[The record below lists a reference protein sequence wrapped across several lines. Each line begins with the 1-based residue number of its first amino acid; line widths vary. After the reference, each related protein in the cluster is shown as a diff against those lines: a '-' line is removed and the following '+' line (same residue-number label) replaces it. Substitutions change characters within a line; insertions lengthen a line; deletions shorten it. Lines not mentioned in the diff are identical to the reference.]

1 MYASSDTAAD
11 RCCSNSALL
20 NGGVSVEAIKR
31 RNEQKVTTCAAV
43 SAQLIT
49 CELVHCRLPTSDV
62 FRRSLY
68 PAHFSEH
75 EKIVKL

>member
-1 MYASSDTAAD
+1 
-11 RCCSNSALL
+11 
-20 NGGVSVEAIKR
+20 
-31 RNEQKVTTCAAV
+31 
-43 SAQLIT
+43 
-49 CELVHCRLPTSDV
+49 VHCRLPTSDV